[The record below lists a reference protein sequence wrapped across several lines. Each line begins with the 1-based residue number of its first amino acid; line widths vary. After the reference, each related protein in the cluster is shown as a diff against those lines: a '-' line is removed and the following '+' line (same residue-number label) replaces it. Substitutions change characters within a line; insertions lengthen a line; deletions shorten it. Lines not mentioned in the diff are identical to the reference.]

1 MILLQDK
8 HLRHERS
15 ELEKLRVL
23 EQGFVLEKS
32 QDNSAT
38 GTKAHPD
45 SVFSSTGIC
54 WRRHR
59 QQLQQQELSA
69 SLSLPS
75 LGWT

>member
-45 SVFSSTGIC
+45 SVFSSAGIC
-54 WRRHR
+54 
-59 QQLQQQELSA
+59 
-69 SLSLPS
+69 
-75 LGWT
+75 